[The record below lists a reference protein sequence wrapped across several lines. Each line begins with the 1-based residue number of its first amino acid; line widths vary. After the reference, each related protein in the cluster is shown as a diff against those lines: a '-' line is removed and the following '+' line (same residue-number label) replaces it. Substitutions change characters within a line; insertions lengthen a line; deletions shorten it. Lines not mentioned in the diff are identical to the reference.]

1 MAEPLLEVKDM
12 KVHFTTDDG
21 IVKAVDGVSYSVQPG
36 ETLGIVGESG
46 SGKSVSSLT
55 VMGLTDSKYAEI
67 SGEVFFKGVDLL
79 KLPPDEMRHIRGAKI
94 SMIFQDP
101 MTSLHPFYKVGDQ
114 IAESI
119 RQHQSVSKK
128 EAFGQA
134 VEMLGKVNIPRP
146 EERAK
151 QFPHEF
157 SGGMRQRAMIA
168 MALALNPDLLIAD
181 EPTTALDVTVQ
192 AQILDLIQRLQREL
206 DTAIVMITHDLGVVA
221 EVADDIGV
229 MYAGRIVEYAD
240 KETIFAM
247 PEHPYT
253 WGLLKSIPRLDS
265 PRGEELVPIPGRP
278 PSLINKPPGCSFHPR
293 CPYVREAHKRIDPQ
307 LAPAADAGEGGKHE
321 VACLLPAQ
329 TRRALWAALRAG
341 GTPDQALA
349 RVDVPDQAVDRDAV
363 GEVLAPAGTEVA
375 EGVIATAP
383 EPAPEEGT
391 S

>member
-1 MAEPLLEVKDM
+1 M
-12 KVHFTTDDG
+12 
-21 IVKAVDGVSYSVQPG
+21 
-36 ETLGIVGESG
+36 GESG

-67 SGEVFFKGVDLL
+67 SGEVLFQGVDLL
-79 KLPPDEMRHIRGAKI
+79 KLPQDEMRNIRGAKI

-114 IAESI
+114 ISEAI
-119 RQHQSVSKK
+119 RQHQNVSKK

-192 AQILDLIQRLQREL
+192 AQILDLIDRLKDEFN
-206 DTAIVMITHDLGVVA
+206 AAVIIITHDLGVVA
-221 EVADDIGV
+221 EHCDNIQV
-229 MYAGRIVEYAD
+229 MYAGKAVEFGNTDDIYYR
-240 KETIFAM
+240 
-247 PEHPYT
+247 PLHPYT
-253 WGLLKSIPRLDS
+253 WGLLRSIPRLDAEEKEPLHPIQGLPPS
-265 PRGEELVPIPGRP
+265 MINVPSGLRVPSAVPVRDGRVPDRRAGAAPGGRAPRGRVPPQPGRQ
-278 PSLINKPPGCSFHPR
+278 GAHPR
-293 CPYVREAHKRIDPQ
+293 RRGPDEPMSVDRHPAHRTARRRRP
-307 LAPAADAGEGGKHE
+307 ASRSSRSRASRSTSRSPAA
-321 VACLLPAQ
+321 
-329 TRRALWAALRAG
+329 
-341 GTPDQALA
+341 
-349 RVDVPDQAVDRDAV
+349 
-363 GEVLAPAGTEVA
+363 
-375 EGVIATAP
+375 
-383 EPAPEEGT
+383 